1 MPDSRTNIAAD
12 DHHRFTAGDRVS
24 VLLPVPLAGPYD
36 YLVPDE
42 DDFDLA
48 PGDAVVVPF
57 GPRRLRGVVWG
68 PGTGEVAAAKLRP
81 VEARCDAPPLPAVLC
96 RFVDWVAAYTLY
108 PRGAVLKMVLSM
120 PEALDPPAPATALV
134 AADPVPDLRLTPPR
148 QRVLAATADGPPRTA
163 RELALE
169 AGASPAVVRGLV
181 KAGAL
186 REVTVAPSADPVP
199 DGARP
204 GPALSPAQAAAAG
217 ELAAAVQ
224 RGEFSVTLLDGVP
237 GSGKTEV
244 YFQAV
249 AAALAKGQQVLVLL
263 PEIAL
268 GAQWLLRFRERFGVE
283 PAQWHSELTQA
294 TRRRTWRAVA
304 EGKAP
309 VVVGARSAL
318 FLPFPDLGL
327 IVVDEE
333 HDAAFKQEDGVV
345 YNARDMAVVRARLGG
360 FPAVL
365 VSATPSLESDVNAGG
380 GRYARLHLPARHGGA
395 EAPAVQLVDMR
406 TDHPPRDRWLSA
418 ALCQAVETTLEA
430 GEQGLLFL
438 NRRGYAPLTLCRA
451 CGHRLQCPQ
460 CTAWLV
466 EHRLTGRL
474 QCHHC
479 GHTGALPD
487 SCPQCGG
494 TDSLAA
500 CGPGVE
506 RLAEEV
512 RRLFP
517 EARLMVAT
525 SDTITGPR
533 AAAELVRRMEAKEVD
548 LIIGTQIVAKGYH
561 FPLLTLVGVVDGDLG
576 LAGGDLRA
584 AERTFQLL
592 YQVAGRAGRA
602 AHPGRVMVQTYMPD
616 HAVMQALASGD
627 RDAFLAAEAQARRD
641 TAMPPFGRL
650 VALIVSGRDERAVD
664 GVARA
669 LARRAP
675 TKGPSGEPILV
686 LGPAPAPL
694 ALLRGQHRRR
704 LLLRAPREVAVQGL
718 VRAWLAQVTPPAKVR
733 VRVDVD
739 PYSFM

>member
-1 MPDSRTNIAAD
+1 MLDSRTIKAETFAAGE
-12 DHHRFTAGDRVS
+12 RIS

-36 YLVPDE
+36 YLVPE
-42 DDFDLA
+42 DIELA
-48 PGDAVVVPF
+48 LGDIVVAPF
-57 GPRRLRGVVWG
+57 GPRQLRAVVWG
-68 PGTGEVAAAKLRP
+68 PGSGEVEDKKLRA
-81 VEARCDAPPLPAVLC
+81 VLERCDAPPLPEVLC
-96 RFVDWVAAYTLY
+96 RFVDWVAAYTLA
-108 PRGAVLKMVLSM
+108 PRGAVLKMVLSA
-120 PEALDPPAPATALV
+120 PDALDPPAPQTALV
-134 AADPVPDLRLTPPR
+134 ATDDMPELRLTPTR
-148 QRVLAATADGPPRTA
+148 RRVLDVAADGLPRAA
-163 RELALE
+163 RELALD
-169 AGASPAVVRGLV
+169 AGTSPAVVRGLL
-181 KAGAL
+181 KAGGL
-186 REVTVAPSADPVP
+186 RQVTVTPAEEAQP
-199 DGARP
+199 DWRLP
-204 GPALSPAQAAAAG
+204 GPDLSPEQQAAAAD
-217 ELAAAVQ
+217 LAATVEDGGFA
-224 RGEFSVTLLDGVP
+224 VTLLDGVP

-249 AAALAKGQQVLVLL
+249 AKALERGRQVLVLL

-268 GAQWLLRFRERFGVE
+268 GAQWLVRFRARFGVD

-304 EGKAP
+304 EGRAR

-345 YNARDMAVVRARLGG
+345 YNARDMAVVRARLGD
-360 FPAVL
+360 FPITL
-365 VSATPSLESDVNAGG
+365 VSATPSLESDVNAGAG
-380 GRYARLHLPARHGGA
+380 KYERLHLPARHGGA
-395 EAPAVQLVDMR
+395 ASPEVELIDMR
-406 TDHPPRDRWLSA
+406 ADHPPRDRWLSA
-418 ALCQAVETTLEA
+418 ALCEAIEKALQA

-479 GHTGALPD
+479 GHNARLPEA
-487 SCPQCGG
+487 CPECGDTEG
-494 TDSLAA
+494 LAA

-512 RRLFP
+512 KMLFP
-517 EARLMVAT
+517 EARLVLAT
-525 SDTITGPR
+525 SDTVHGPR
-533 AAAELVRRMEAKEVD
+533 SAAELVRRIEDREVD
-548 LIIGTQIVAKGYH
+548 IVIGTQIVAKGYH
-561 FPLLTLVGVVDGDLG
+561 FPMLTLVGVIDGDLG

-584 AERTFQLL
+584 AERTYQLL

-602 AHPGRVMVQTYMPD
+602 RHPGRVMVQTYMPD
-616 HAVMQALASGD
+616 HAVMQALASGE
-627 RDAFLAAEAQARRD
+627 RDAFLAAEARARAD
-641 TAMPPFGRL
+641 TSMPPYGRL

-664 GVARA
+664 GVAQA

-675 TKGPSGEPILV
+675 TRGPRDEPLLV

-704 LLLRAPREVAVQGL
+704 LLLRAPKEVPVQGL
-718 VRAWLAQVTPPAKVR
+718 LRAWLAQVTPPGKVR